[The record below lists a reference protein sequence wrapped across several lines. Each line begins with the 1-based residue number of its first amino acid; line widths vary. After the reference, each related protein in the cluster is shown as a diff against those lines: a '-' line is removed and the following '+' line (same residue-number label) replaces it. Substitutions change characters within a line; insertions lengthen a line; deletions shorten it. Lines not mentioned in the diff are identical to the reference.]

1 MRPQKVTTSHISAD
15 LEDACGLSLRVTI

>member
-1 MRPQKVTTSHISAD
+1 MRLQKVTTSHISAD